1 MKISLSEK
9 LGSITFW
16 RKLRISQDFYVYE
29 YMDYLN
35 QLEKNRKVNSIFFN
49 RITDKISD
57 QVVEFKKVFKM
68 KNMKNII
75 ICI

>member
-16 RKLRISQDFYVYE
+16 RKLRISKDFYVYE